1 MHFINAPLKKRNT
14 NYMALL
20 TELFIQIVHS
30 REFVWLTFRVLAI
43 RRGEKLTLDMYRR
56 STTASLETNPFS
68 QRIFLHSSLLQ
79 FCISFDRL
87 CGRSSSCIGSIMS
100 KFSPAVVFFNR
111 TPFSSFCCEFPSYS
125 WRLIREPSMNSFILF
140 ESRYFSAF
148 NCHAIKNKIIPHI
161 KCLQRKIRV
170 IVECWW
176 KTLHITT
183 DGWSS
188 RVVSV
193 LSGMKVWIR
202 SYPVRICS

>member
-30 REFVWLTFRVLAI
+30 REFVWLTFRILAI

-125 WRLIREPSMNSFILF
+125 WRLISEPSMKSFILF

>member
-1 MHFINAPLKKRNT
+1 MGA
-14 NYMALL
+14 
-20 TELFIQIVHS
+20 
-30 REFVWLTFRVLAI
+30 FRVLAI

-125 WRLIREPSMNSFILF
+125 WRLISEPSMKSFILF

>member
-1 MHFINAPLKKRNT
+1 
-14 NYMALL
+14 MALL

-30 REFVWLTFRVLAI
+30 REFVWLAFRVLAI

-56 STTASLETNPFS
+56 SSTTSLETNPFS

-125 WRLIREPSMNSFILF
+125 WRLISEPSMKSFILF

-148 NCHAIKNKIIPHI
+148 NCHAIKNKIIPQI

-193 LSGMKVWIR
+193 PSGMKVWIR
-202 SYPVRICS
+202 SYPVRTCS

>member
-56 STTASLETNPFS
+56 STTTSLETNPFS

>member
-1 MHFINAPLKKRNT
+1 
-14 NYMALL
+14 MALL

-56 STTASLETNPFS
+56 STTTSLETNPFS

-125 WRLIREPSMNSFILF
+125 
-140 ESRYFSAF
+140 
-148 NCHAIKNKIIPHI
+148 
-161 KCLQRKIRV
+161 
-170 IVECWW
+170 
-176 KTLHITT
+176 
-183 DGWSS
+183 
-188 RVVSV
+188 
-193 LSGMKVWIR
+193 
-202 SYPVRICS
+202 

>member
-30 REFVWLTFRVLAI
+30 REFVWLAFRVLAI

-56 STTASLETNPFS
+56 SSTTSLETNPFS

-125 WRLIREPSMNSFILF
+125 WRLISEPSMKSFILF

>member
-56 STTASLETNPFS
+56 STTTSLETNPFS

-148 NCHAIKNKIIPHI
+148 NCHAIKNKIIPQI

>member
-56 STTASLETNPFS
+56 SSTTSLETNPFS

-140 ESRYFSAF
+140 KSRYFSAF

>member
-1 MHFINAPLKKRNT
+1 
-14 NYMALL
+14 MALL

-56 STTASLETNPFS
+56 SSTTSLETNPFS

-125 WRLIREPSMNSFILF
+125 WRLISEPLMKSFILF

>member
-43 RRGEKLTLDMYRR
+43 RRGEKLTLDIYRR
-56 STTASLETNPFS
+56 STTTSLETNPFS

>member
-20 TELFIQIVHS
+20 TELFIHIVHS

-56 STTASLETNPFS
+56 STTTSLETNPFS

>member
-56 STTASLETNPFS
+56 STTTSLETNPFS

-87 CGRSSSCIGSIMS
+87 CGRPSSCIGSIMS

>member
-56 STTASLETNPFS
+56 STTTSLETNPFS

-125 WRLIREPSMNSFILF
+125 WRLIRKPSMNSFILF

>member
-43 RRGEKLTLDMYRR
+43 RRGEKLTLDMYQR
-56 STTASLETNPFS
+56 STTTSLETNPFS

>member
-56 STTASLETNPFS
+56 STTTSLETNPFS

-79 FCISFDRL
+79 FCISFHRL